1 VTTTGGLA
9 PRRPDFG
16 RRARTYDRLRPA
28 DANWREV
35 LETIVRAGGL
45 EDRRV
50 LDAGCGTGVV
60 AAALAERAHVTGVDP
75 EPEMLAVA
83 RRRLPP
89 EVELLRASAEELP
102 FADASFDAAVLR
114 LVVHLLDRPRALAE
128 LRRVLAPGGRLVVA
142 TFDPAHFDGFWLN
155 RLLPSLERID
165 RARFPTPDE
174 LRAELRDAGFGAVR
188 IERLG
193 QRVTI
198 DRETALERI
207 RGRHISTFDLLEE
220 EEIRAGLERA
230 ERELPGRVEYARE
243 WAIAVAEVPA

>member
-1 VTTTGGLA
+1 MGGLA

-16 RRARTYDRLRPA
+16 RRAATYDRLRPA
-28 DANWREV
+28 DANWHEL
-35 LETIVRAGGL
+35 LEALVRAGDLDG
-45 EDRRV
+45 RRV
-50 LDAGCGTGVV
+50 LDVGCGTGLF
-60 AAALAERAHVTGVDP
+60 AAALAGRARVTAVDP

-89 EVELLRASAEELP
+89 EVELRQAAAEELP
-102 FADASFDAAVLR
+102 FAGASFDAAVLR
-114 LVVHLLDRPRALAE
+114 LVVHLVDRPRALPE
-128 LRRVLAPGGRLVVA
+128 LRRVLAAGGRLVVA
-142 TFDPAHFDGFWLN
+142 TFDPAHFAGFWLN
-155 RLLPSLERID
+155 RLLPSLERVD

-174 LRAELRDAGFGAVR
+174 LRAELGAAGFGAVR
-188 IERLG
+188 VERLG
-193 QRVTI
+193 QRAAI

-243 WAIAVAEVPA
+243 WAIAVAEVPV